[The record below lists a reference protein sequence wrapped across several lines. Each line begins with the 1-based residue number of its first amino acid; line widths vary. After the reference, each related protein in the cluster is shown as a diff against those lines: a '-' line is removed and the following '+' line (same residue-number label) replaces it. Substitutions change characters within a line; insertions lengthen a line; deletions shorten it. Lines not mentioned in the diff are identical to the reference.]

1 MFLVLSFDI
10 DNTSSVN
17 LHCMTKN
24 IELANQIYTV
34 YEDDQ
39 EDQVLLELIEVNEE
53 FTGSYCFYWGKDVPG
68 ITILRSTNK
77 VIL

>member
-24 IELANQIYTV
+24 IELANQIYTLC
-34 YEDDQ
+34 EDELDH
-39 EDQVLLELIEVNEE
+39 QVLLELVEVNEE
-53 FTGSYCFYWGKDVPG
+53 FTGSYCFYWVKKFLVLKFY
-68 ITILRSTNK
+68 I
-77 VIL
+77 